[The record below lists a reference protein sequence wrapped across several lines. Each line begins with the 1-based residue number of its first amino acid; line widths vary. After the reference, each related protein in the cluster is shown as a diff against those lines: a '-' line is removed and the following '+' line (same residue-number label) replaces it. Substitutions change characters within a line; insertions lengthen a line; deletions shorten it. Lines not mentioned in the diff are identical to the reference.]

1 MEGKFGIGFYLIF
14 FVFFYSKCN
23 ICDNNYHFNEELS
36 SFKIFFN
43 SNFSIFN
50 SEYYFYI
57 FQKHGNNITLIEN
70 NTNTLK
76 LTIQIND
83 NTSVSF
89 FNNNSEYIKID
100 NKTFYDK
107 IKYDGSKLV
116 FCINNITYKTE
127 DNETTLYN
135 YQFILN
141 DKSNLYGN
149 FLIIFGIII
158 SLYGYKKKFIG
169 KIIFLIFF
177 FNSLF
182 EFLEENFINANIYEV
197 TCLEISIFCLI
208 MGIFLGIILPK
219 KEFISYGIIFGF
231 TFYKTICY
239 YFLYILFPNLINIF
253 QIIGFFIIIIF
264 TIITQIYHE
273 NDILFI
279 IGTSMSGAY
288 FIITGINCFIGGFY
302 YGFFLKKGYYDLS
315 TFANNIF
322 FYFVLNII
330 FIVVGIIYQI
340 YYKDIETNETNEI
353 ENAKKKINKNFSGST
368 FIVNPNKTNEYNVS
382 LTTNEQINSVG
393 NDNLNENNGNDEEE
407 KDIEDN
413 ENDDKLLNES
423 YH

>member
-1 MEGKFGIGFYLIF
+1 MEGKFGFGFYLIF
-14 FVFFYSKCN
+14 FVFFSSKCN

-57 FQKHGNNITLIEN
+57 FQKQGNNITLIEN

-382 LTTNEQINSVG
+382 LTTNKQINSVG